1 MSDILKEICGRKSV
15 HVAECEREKPLSLLE
30 PIAKAADPARGFGAA
45 LAAKDAAGQYPMI
58 TEIKRASPSAG
69 LIREDFNPAELATA
83 YEAAGAACLS
93 VLTDTPYFQGDDDHL
108 GQARAACALP
118 VLRKDFM
125 VSTYQITES
134 RALGAD
140 CILIILSAVDDSL
153 AAEMESAAMSYGMD
167 VLVETHDEAE
177 FERAMKLQS
186 PLIGINNRDL
196 KIMKTDL
203 ATTARLAAMPHDG
216 RRIISE
222 SGIGDRA
229 DLARLW
235 ADGAR
240 GFLVGERLMREND
253 LQQAASNLIGQGRD

>member
-1 MSDILKEICGRKSV
+1 MADILQKIVDRKRD
-15 HVAECEREKPLSLLE
+15 HVAACEREKPLSLLE
-30 PIAKAADPARGFGAA
+30 PAAKAADPVRGFGAA

-69 LIREDFNPAELATA
+69 LIREDFNPAALAAA
-83 YEAAGAACLS
+83 YQAAGAACLS
-93 VLTDTPYFQGDDDHL
+93 VLTDAPYFQGQDAYL
-108 GQARAACALP
+108 GQARSACSIPA
-118 VLRKDFM
+118 LRKDFM
-125 VSTYQITES
+125 VSPYQIVES

-140 CILIILSAVDDSL
+140 CILIILSAVDDIL
-153 AAEMESAAMSYGMD
+153 AAEMESTAMSYGMD

-203 ATTARLAAMPHDG
+203 ATTGRLAAKPHSG

-235 ADGAR
+235 AEGAR
-240 GFLVGERLMREND
+240 GFLVGERLMRED
-253 LQQAASNLIGQGRD
+253 DVQQAASKLIGKGRA

>member
-1 MSDILKEICGRKSV
+1 MADILQEIVDRKRE
-15 HVAECEREKPLSLLE
+15 HVAACEREKPLRMLE
-30 PIAKAADPARGFGAA
+30 PVAKAADPVRAFGAA
-45 LAAKDAAGQYPMI
+45 LAVKDNAGQYPII

-69 LIREDFNPAELATA
+69 LIREDFNPAALAAA

-93 VLTDTPYFQGDDDHL
+93 VLTDAPYFQGQDAYL
-108 GQARAACALP
+108 GQARAACSIP
-118 VLRKDFM
+118 TLRKDFM
-125 VSTYQITES
+125 ISPYQIVES
-134 RALGAD
+134 RALSAD
-140 CILIILSAVDDSL
+140 CILIILSAVDDVL
-153 AAEMESAAMSYGMD
+153 AAEMESTAMSYGMD

-203 ATTARLAAMPHDG
+203 ATTGRLAAKAYVG

-222 SGIGDRA
+222 SGISDRA

-235 ADGAR
+235 HDGAR
-240 GFLVGERLMREND
+240 GFLVGERLMREAD
-253 LQQAASNLIGQGRD
+253 VQQAASKLIGEGRA

>member
-1 MSDILKEICGRKSV
+1 MADILQEIVERKRA
-15 HVAECEREKPLSLLE
+15 HVAACEQNQPLSELE
-30 PIAKAADPARGFGAA
+30 PVAKAADPPRGFGAA
-45 LAAKDAAGQYPMI
+45 LAAKDVAGKYPMI

-93 VLTDTPYFQGDDDHL
+93 VLTDAPYFQGDDDYL
-108 GQARAACALP
+108 AQARAACALP
-118 VLRKDFM
+118 ALRKDFM
-125 VSTYQITES
+125 VSPYQIVES

-140 CILIILSAVDDSL
+140 CILIILSAVDDTL
-153 AAEMESAAMSYGMD
+153 AEEMEATAMSYGMD

-177 FERAMKLQS
+177 FERAMKLKS

-203 ATTARLAAMPHDG
+203 ATTGRLAAMDHDG

-240 GFLVGERLMREND
+240 GFLVGERLMRERD
-253 LQQAASNLIGQGRD
+253 VQQATSQLIGEGRA